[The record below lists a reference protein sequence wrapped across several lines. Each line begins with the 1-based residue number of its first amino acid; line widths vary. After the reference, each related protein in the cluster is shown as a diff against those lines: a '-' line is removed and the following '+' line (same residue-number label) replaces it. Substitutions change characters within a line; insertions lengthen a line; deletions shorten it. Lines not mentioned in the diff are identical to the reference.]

1 MHPAKQGKDGK
12 TARRCARQLR
22 MVTATAIFLANVVH
36 AQPSDAL
43 DAMLQDAVLYG
54 QPTEMM
60 FNNRQSAVAVPLP
73 GSPCPTV
80 GVIYRDQRHRGR
92 ERIDNYRVCPQA
104 QPEAID
110 DLPPALPD
118 NQTFRQL
125 TQMTL
130 RATLIYGSQRRNWQ
144 GYLVTARR
152 LSPHDGSG
160 CAMVETVV
168 SYSGMLVSYNAGRL
182 CP

>member
-1 MHPAKQGKDGK
+1 MYPAEQGKK
-12 TARRCARQLR
+12 SSATRRGARQLR
-22 MVTATAIFLANVVH
+22 TVMATAVFLANVVH

-43 DAMLQDAVLYG
+43 DALLQDAVLNG
-54 QPTEMM
+54 QPSEMM

-73 GSPCPTV
+73 GNPCPTV

-104 QPEAID
+104 RPEMID

-118 NQTFRQL
+118 DQTFRQL
-125 TQMTL
+125 THMTL
-130 RATLIYGSQRRNWQ
+130 RAALVYGSQRRNWQ

-160 CAMVETVV
+160 CAMVETIV
-168 SYSGMLVSYNAGRL
+168 SYSGMLVSHNAGRL